1 MEANRILIVE
11 DDSGISDSVALNLK
25 YVGYECMVFDDGQKA
40 ADYLLTDRAFD
51 LALLDIMLPGL
62 DGFELFS
69 YMEKYNIPV
78 IYMTAKADSESG
90 VRGLRDGAEDYIV
103 KPFEMVAL
111 LVRIE
116 KVLARTGSHPC
127 FQNHR
132 GVLHDG
138 NHPAR
143 FRGGRK
149 HRGAKDCRTMV
160 DQYSGGVCG
169 YCNYCDRNCRD
180 KVHPYDADEGMRRRS
195 CPVKNGCIEQVTATD
210 TKAEVISCQKQAHI
224 LL

>member
-1 MEANRILIVE
+1 MLNN
-11 DDSGISDSVALNLK
+11 SGNDTGSHCPEHWLWLTGMVALARRTP
-25 YVGYECMVFDDGQKA
+25 GSG
-40 ADYLLTDRAFD
+40 RA
-51 LALLDIMLPGL
+51 
-62 DGFELFS
+62 EYS
-69 YMEKYNIPV
+69 
-78 IYMTAKADSESG
+78 TAKADSESG